1 MWAKRATKITRNMAP
16 AGEEATT
23 GSVVKISRDES
34 SINEHALHDYIAG
47 AVGGIVDV
55 MLMQQLN

>member
-1 MWAKRATKITRNMAP
+1 MAP
-16 AGEEATT
+16 AGKEATT